1 MNGNNVNSSIPF
13 VYLVTSAT
21 LATGATGSYTLTF
34 QADSNFELFAFTG
47 SSSAQDPTDYSPNEF
62 RVKITDQTTGRALAS
77 GAIDQRLLCGDAFNG
92 LIQVR
97 PVVFVA
103 QSTLLFDVTNL
114 NAGDNVIKIAL
125 HGYKNFL

>member
-1 MNGNNVNSSIPF
+1 MSNVTSSIPF
-13 VYLVTSAT
+13 VYLVTSES
-21 LATGATGSYTLTF
+21 LALNATGSYTLTF
-34 QADSNFELFAFTG
+34 QADSDFTLFAFAG
-47 SSSAQDPTDYSPNEF
+47 SSSQQSATDFSPNNF

-77 GAIDQRLLCGDAFNG
+77 GAIDQRILCGDAFNG

-103 QSTLLFDVTNL
+103 QSVLLFEITNL
-114 NAGDNVIKIAL
+114 NASANIIKIAL